1 MLFKAKPHLYLRF
14 YEKSISYLSI
24 DPQKRTIVDKGYLI
38 FDTTLLQEGKVTN
51 PSLIKTRL
59 DALVKEKKWKNTKV
73 SMLLPDDFVT
83 IRFEKIPSQLD
94 ASEVKDYLDLHI
106 NTSIR
111 LPFDYPRFDFELVE
125 KTEEH
130 QTVLL
135 VAYPGEEVR
144 IYLDLLQDIGLKPEV
159 ADISAL
165 SVYRVV
171 KELNTLSID
180 SSNHVMLLQWHPLDM
195 SITVFNQDIPQFNRQ
210 TRLSRLS
217 DSWSVSED
225 GIWTWK
231 QSQDLLQDNLNDQL
245 NGLERFMEFYR
256 YSVLNGEEAIETI
269 ILTGSFP
276 DLDYVKSLLE
286 ERFLLEVH
294 TLSMPDPLTPADA
307 GLYGLSLKETKKEMK
322 KETKKK
328 KTLAAKPKEKKT
340 HSFKKPFATLEQT
353 QVKEEGEG

>member
-38 FDTTLLQEGKVTN
+38 FDTPLLQEGKVTN
-51 PSLIKTRL
+51 PILIKTRL

-73 SMLLPDDFVT
+73 SILLPDDFVT

-94 ASEVKDYLDLHI
+94 GSEVKDYLDLHI

-111 LPFDYPRFDFELVE
+111 LPFDHPKVDFEIVE
-125 KTEEH
+125 KTEEN

-135 VAYPGEEVR
+135 VAFPGEEVR

-159 ADISAL
+159 ADISSL

-171 KELNTLSID
+171 KELDTLSIK
-180 SSNHVMLLQWHPLDM
+180 SSDHVMLLQWHPLDL
-195 SITVFNQDIPQFNRQ
+195 SITVFNNDIPQFNRQ

-217 DSWSVSED
+217 DSWSMTED

-231 QSQDLLQDNLNDQL
+231 QSKDLLQDNLNDQL

-256 YSVLNGEEAIETI
+256 YSVLNGEGTI
-269 ILTGSFP
+269 DSVVLTGSYP
-276 DLDYVKSLLE
+276 HLDLVKGLLE
-286 ERFLLEVH
+286 ERFPLEVH
-294 TLSMPDPLTPADA
+294 TLSMPDQLTPTDA
-307 GLYGLSLKETKKEMK
+307 GLYGLSLKQTKKEK
-322 KETKKK
+322 SVVKS
-328 KTLAAKPKEKKT
+328 KEKKT